1 VDFLTKNHK
10 NLNNMTIF
18 QTTFDIPDWILQGL
32 QTGEYVRIGGV
43 IRDSNTKQI
52 VAMLREVSPNI
63 SGVRNLLS
71 AASPVLGILNLG
83 VSVINLG
90 VSVIGFALILNKL
103 KKLEESCKEELNKLE
118 EKIKGNINNLHRK
131 FDISVY
137 ANFRA
142 ALDLAND
149 SQTMVNPENRINM
162 ATLAINRFLEA
173 QHTYSNYIEFSLQE
187 NISLTDKYI
196 ASLALTYMA
205 RARCYL
211 ELCEI
216 NNAVICLQEGSKLIR
231 NYVEQY
237 VKSLLIYE
245 PMAKNILA
253 DGLCGSNFI
262 ILSLGIHSKLE
273 STVELSR
280 LSKICKWLDSQLS
293 IILDDEYILLEA
305 EKRNLIKFIII
316 SPFYGSG
323 ISGIGMVNFKPQK
336 SIFDILTEA
345 IFSKQEETQQN
356 SIEDEPKPT
365 PQEEL
370 NPEKVI
376 QTVEKIEQIIETY
389 HRFES
394 YLLELQF
401 IQQKEINLKDWLEL
415 VPDTELQEATSENIP
430 IILLKTISE
439 NLA

>member
-1 VDFLTKNHK
+1 
-10 NLNNMTIF
+10 MTIF
-18 QTTFDIPDWILQGL
+18 QTTFDIPDQILQGL

-63 SGVRNLLS
+63 SGIGNLLTS
-71 AASPVLGILNLG
+71 ASPVFGILNLG

-118 EKIKGNINNLHRK
+118 EKIQGNINNLHRK

-149 SQTMVNPENRINM
+149 SQTMVNPDNRINM

-173 QHTYSNYIEFSLQE
+173 QHTYSNYIESSLKE

-211 ELCEI
+211 ELREI
-216 NNAVICLQEGSKLIR
+216 KNAVICLQEGSKFIR

-237 VKSLLIYE
+237 VKSLLISE
-245 PMAKNILA
+245 PMGKNFVV
-253 DGLCGSNFI
+253 DGLSGDNFI
-262 ILSLGIHSKLE
+262 LLDRGWHSKLE
-273 STVELSR
+273 SSIDVNR
-280 LSKICKWLDSQLS
+280 LAQICQWLDPELNN
-293 IILDDEYILLEA
+293 IVDDQYILLEA
-305 EKRNLIKFIII
+305 ENRNLIKFILIN
-316 SPFYGSG
+316 PF
-323 ISGIGMVNFKPQK
+323 ISGIALVNFKPQ
-336 SIFDILTEA
+336 
-345 IFSKQEETQQN
+345 EE
-356 SIEDEPKPT
+356 I
-365 PQEEL
+365 
-370 NPEKVI
+370 NPEKAI
-376 QTVEKIEQIIETY
+376 QTVEKIEKIIETY

-394 YLLELQF
+394 YLLEVQL
-401 IQQKEINLKDWLEL
+401 IQKQGISFKNWLEL
-415 VPDTELQEATSENIP
+415 VPNTEIQEATSENIP
-430 IILLKTISE
+430 IILLE
-439 NLA
+439 ALNL

>member
-1 VDFLTKNHK
+1 
-10 NLNNMTIF
+10 MTIF

-63 SGVRNLLS
+63 SGIGNLLS

-83 VSVINLG
+83 VSFINLG

-118 EKIKGNINNLHRK
+118 EKIQGNINNLHRK

-162 ATLAINRFLEA
+162 ATLAINRFLES
-173 QHTYSNYIEFSLQE
+173 QHTYSNYIEISLQE

-211 ELCEI
+211 ELGEI
-216 NNAVICLQEGSKLIR
+216 KNAVICLQEGAEILRCHIDK
-231 NYVEQY
+231 Y
-237 VKSLLIYE
+237 VKTLLISQ
-245 PMAKNILA
+245 PIARTCPSFVNHGFVM
-253 DGLCGSNFI
+253 GQPT
-262 ILSLGIHSKLE
+262 SLDSP
-273 STVELSR
+273 VELHR
-280 LSKICKWLDSQLS
+280 LARICKWLEPELNKSS
-293 IILDDEYILLEA
+293 DDKSVLFEA
-305 EKRNLIKFIII
+305 QRKNL
-316 SPFYGSG
+316 
-323 ISGIGMVNFKPQK
+323 VNFIQYNTKQEGLYDALLPTVVAVAAVSVIPIFGGLIANRIAADAVERINQPVQK
-336 SIFDILTEA
+336 ANIDSLILTM
-345 IFSKQEETQQN
+345 K
-356 SIEDEPKPT
+356 
-365 PQEEL
+365 
-370 NPEKVI
+370 
-376 QTVEKIEQIIETY
+376 VEKIEEIIETY

-394 YLLELQF
+394 YLLEVQL
-401 IQQKEINLKDWLEL
+401 IQKQGISFKNWLEL
-415 VPDTELQEATSENIP
+415 VPNTEIQEATLETIP
-430 IILLKTISE
+430 IILLEALNI
-439 NLA
+439 